1 VAVGAAQASGVS
13 AAHEDML
20 GGAFV
25 RRGGVEGG
33 PALWCVPAL
42 GDSGDSFA
50 PLFATRL
57 GGLFELWAPDLPG
70 VGATPVAADVVDL
83 GGLAD
88 WLVRTIAHASPDAP
102 LGLVGHS
109 LGAAVAVRVARR
121 LAGRVVGVFSIEG
134 NLTEADAY
142 FSGLAASFDD
152 PELFK
157 QELVA
162 RVGTLADRAAGR
174 ARVPLLRYQ
183 ASLSGASA
191 EMLWRLARSAKAAR
205 GGDALGAEYRA
216 LEVPSLYHWSPRNTP
231 LPTQAYLRAHR
242 IRNVAFD
249 GGHWP
254 MIEQPHETAS
264 QIASFFEPLFEQAR
278 VVGHD

>member
-1 VAVGAAQASGVS
+1 VS
-13 AAHEDML
+13 AGREESL
-20 GGAFV
+20 EGAFV
-25 RRGGVEGG
+25 RRAGVKGG

-57 GGLFELWAPDLPG
+57 GSLFELWAPDLPG
-70 VGATPVAADVVDL
+70 VGATPVAAAVVDL
-83 GGLAD
+83 DGLME
-88 WLVRTIAHASPDAP
+88 WLVRIISRASPDAP
-102 LGLVGHS
+102 LGLVAHS

-121 LAGRVVGVFSIEG
+121 LAGRVIGVFSIEG

-142 FSGLAASFDD
+142 FSGLAASFDH

-162 RVGTLADRAAGR
+162 RVGTLADQTGER
-174 ARVPLLRYQ
+174 ARESLVRYHRSLR
-183 ASLSGASA
+183 GASA
-191 EMLWRLARSAKAAR
+191 ETLWRLARSAKAASD
-205 GGDALGAEYRA
+205 GDALGAEYRA
-216 LEVPSLYHWSPRNTP
+216 LGVPSVYYWSAGNTP
-231 LPTQAYLRAHR
+231 VSTQAYLKEHRVRAA
-242 IRNVAFD
+242 AFE

-264 QIASFFEPLFEQAR
+264 QIAGFFEPLFRQGE
-278 VVGHD
+278 VGA